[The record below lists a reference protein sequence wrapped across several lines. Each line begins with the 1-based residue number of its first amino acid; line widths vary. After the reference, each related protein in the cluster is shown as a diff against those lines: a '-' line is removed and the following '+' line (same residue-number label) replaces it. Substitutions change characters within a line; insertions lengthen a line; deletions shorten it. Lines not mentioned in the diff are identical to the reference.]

1 MDHHPTVRRKAY
13 PVSSQRPRITPG
25 TGKWWA
31 LGIAFTLAF
40 TGFASWKVLSV
51 ADQAIDVTLTAVSV
65 VDDRTTVVTFDLHR
79 PPAQAVVCTVQAQDQ
94 RKAVVGTATVDLP
107 PATERTTTHQVT
119 VKTTTRAF
127 TGLVHDCVRA

>member
-1 MDHHPTVRRKAY
+1 MATL
-13 PVSSQRPRITPG
+13 RPAPG

-94 RKAVVGTATVDLP
+94 RKAVVGTVTVDLP